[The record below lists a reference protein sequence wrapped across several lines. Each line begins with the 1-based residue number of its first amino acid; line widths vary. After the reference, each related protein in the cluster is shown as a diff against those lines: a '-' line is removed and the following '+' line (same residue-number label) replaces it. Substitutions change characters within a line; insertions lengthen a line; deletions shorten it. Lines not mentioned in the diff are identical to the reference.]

1 MGNFGARSVPC
12 WGSWTIYKNC
22 LYCIA
27 LMCYSVSVNKF
38 AKEVA
43 RLRIIIKILLFPIVL
58 ALTLLVAFCRFFC
71 LFSGMV
77 LGIVAF
83 LLFLLGIVVLFAGRV
98 DGFIGFLVL
107 AWLVSPYGLPLAAS
121 WLTERVAD
129 FNHMLKSI

>member
-1 MGNFGARSVPC
+1 M
-12 WGSWTIYKNC
+12 
-22 LYCIA
+22 
-27 LMCYSVSVNKF
+27 
-38 AKEVA
+38 
-43 RLRIIIKILLFPIVL
+43 RIIIKILLFPIVL

-98 DGFIGFLVL
+98 DGFIGFLIL

-121 WLTERVAD
+121 WASSRNSGTA
-129 FNHMLKSI
+129 M

>member
-1 MGNFGARSVPC
+1 M
-12 WGSWTIYKNC
+12 
-22 LYCIA
+22 
-27 LMCYSVSVNKF
+27 
-38 AKEVA
+38 
-43 RLRIIIKILLFPIVL
+43 RIIIKILLFPIVL
-58 ALTLLVAFCRFFC
+58 ALTLLVAFCRFFS

>member
-1 MGNFGARSVPC
+1 M
-12 WGSWTIYKNC
+12 
-22 LYCIA
+22 
-27 LMCYSVSVNKF
+27 
-38 AKEVA
+38 
-43 RLRIIIKILLFPIVL
+43 RIIIKILLFPIVL

-107 AWLVSPYGLPLAAS
+107 AWLVGPYGLPLAAS
-121 WLTERVAD
+121 WLTERVAG

>member
-1 MGNFGARSVPC
+1 M
-12 WGSWTIYKNC
+12 
-22 LYCIA
+22 
-27 LMCYSVSVNKF
+27 
-38 AKEVA
+38 
-43 RLRIIIKILLFPIVL
+43 RIIIKILLFPIVL

-83 LLFLLGIVVLFAGRV
+83 LLFLLGIVVLFSGRV

>member
-1 MGNFGARSVPC
+1 M
-12 WGSWTIYKNC
+12 
-22 LYCIA
+22 
-27 LMCYSVSVNKF
+27 
-38 AKEVA
+38 
-43 RLRIIIKILLFPIVL
+43 RIIIKILLFPIVL

-107 AWLVSPYGLPLAAS
+107 ALLVSPYGLPLAAS
-121 WLTERVAD
+121 WLTERVAG

>member
-1 MGNFGARSVPC
+1 M
-12 WGSWTIYKNC
+12 
-22 LYCIA
+22 
-27 LMCYSVSVNKF
+27 
-38 AKEVA
+38 
-43 RLRIIIKILLFPIVL
+43 RIIIKILLFPIVL
-58 ALTLLVAFCRFFC
+58 ALTLLVAFCRLFC

-121 WLTERVAD
+121 WLMERVAD

>member
-1 MGNFGARSVPC
+1 M
-12 WGSWTIYKNC
+12 
-22 LYCIA
+22 
-27 LMCYSVSVNKF
+27 
-38 AKEVA
+38 
-43 RLRIIIKILLFPIVL
+43 RIIIKILLFPIVL
-58 ALTLLVAFCRFFC
+58 DLTLLVAFCRFFC

>member
-1 MGNFGARSVPC
+1 M
-12 WGSWTIYKNC
+12 
-22 LYCIA
+22 
-27 LMCYSVSVNKF
+27 
-38 AKEVA
+38 
-43 RLRIIIKILLFPIVL
+43 RIIIKILLFPIVL

-129 FNHMLKSI
+129 SNHMLKSF

>member
-1 MGNFGARSVPC
+1 M
-12 WGSWTIYKNC
+12 
-22 LYCIA
+22 
-27 LMCYSVSVNKF
+27 
-38 AKEVA
+38 
-43 RLRIIIKILLFPIVL
+43 RIIIKILLFPIVL

-83 LLFLLGIVVLFAGRV
+83 LLFLRGIVVLFAGRV

>member
-1 MGNFGARSVPC
+1 M
-12 WGSWTIYKNC
+12 
-22 LYCIA
+22 
-27 LMCYSVSVNKF
+27 
-38 AKEVA
+38 
-43 RLRIIIKILLFPIVL
+43 RIIIKILLFPIVL

-107 AWLVSPYGLPLAAS
+107 AWLVSPYGLSLAAS
-121 WLTERVAD
+121 WLTERVAG

>member
-1 MGNFGARSVPC
+1 M
-12 WGSWTIYKNC
+12 
-22 LYCIA
+22 
-27 LMCYSVSVNKF
+27 
-38 AKEVA
+38 
-43 RLRIIIKILLFPIVL
+43 RIIIKILLFPIVL

-77 LGIVAF
+77 
-83 LLFLLGIVVLFAGRV
+83 
-98 DGFIGFLVL
+98 IGFLVL

>member
-1 MGNFGARSVPC
+1 M
-12 WGSWTIYKNC
+12 
-22 LYCIA
+22 
-27 LMCYSVSVNKF
+27 
-38 AKEVA
+38 
-43 RLRIIIKILLFPIVL
+43 RIIIKILLFPIVL

-83 LLFLLGIVVLFAGRV
+83 LLFLLGLVVLFAGRV

>member
-1 MGNFGARSVPC
+1 M
-12 WGSWTIYKNC
+12 
-22 LYCIA
+22 
-27 LMCYSVSVNKF
+27 
-38 AKEVA
+38 
-43 RLRIIIKILLFPIVL
+43 RIIIKILLFPIVL

-77 LGIVAF
+77 LGIVAV

>member
-1 MGNFGARSVPC
+1 M
-12 WGSWTIYKNC
+12 
-22 LYCIA
+22 
-27 LMCYSVSVNKF
+27 
-38 AKEVA
+38 
-43 RLRIIIKILLFPIVL
+43 RIIIKILLFPIVL

-83 LLFLLGIVVLFAGRV
+83 LLFLLGIVVLFAGRM

>member
-1 MGNFGARSVPC
+1 M
-12 WGSWTIYKNC
+12 
-22 LYCIA
+22 
-27 LMCYSVSVNKF
+27 
-38 AKEVA
+38 
-43 RLRIIIKILLFPIVL
+43 RIIIMILLFPIVL

>member
-1 MGNFGARSVPC
+1 M
-12 WGSWTIYKNC
+12 
-22 LYCIA
+22 
-27 LMCYSVSVNKF
+27 
-38 AKEVA
+38 
-43 RLRIIIKILLFPIVL
+43 RIIIKILLFSIVL

-77 LGIVAF
+77 FGIAAF

>member
-1 MGNFGARSVPC
+1 M
-12 WGSWTIYKNC
+12 
-22 LYCIA
+22 
-27 LMCYSVSVNKF
+27 
-38 AKEVA
+38 
-43 RLRIIIKILLFPIVL
+43 RIIIKILLFPIVL

-98 DGFIGFLVL
+98 DGFIGFLGL

>member
-1 MGNFGARSVPC
+1 M
-12 WGSWTIYKNC
+12 
-22 LYCIA
+22 
-27 LMCYSVSVNKF
+27 
-38 AKEVA
+38 
-43 RLRIIIKILLFPIVL
+43 RIIIKILLFPIVL
-58 ALTLLVAFCRFFC
+58 VLTLLVAFCRFFC

-129 FNHMLKSI
+129 FNHMLNSI

>member
-1 MGNFGARSVPC
+1 M
-12 WGSWTIYKNC
+12 
-22 LYCIA
+22 
-27 LMCYSVSVNKF
+27 
-38 AKEVA
+38 
-43 RLRIIIKILLFPIVL
+43 RIIIKILLFPIVL

-71 LFSGMV
+71 LFSGIV